1 MVKGF
6 DFLKENLKENN
17 SLSGTNSYNGIDL
30 IKLICSFLVCV
41 VHVPPFAESFSAGN
55 EINFWLQNCVARIA
69 VPFFFTA
76 SGFLFFRKGG
86 LYSAEPDRLK
96 GYCFKLLRLAG
107 LWYIILLTTK
117 TVHLWYFGAV
127 ITAVIILY
135 LLTKKKIKLKYIIFI
150 AAVLYCIGLLGDAYY
165 GVFEHLKAFT
175 PIKLLSLLYEN
186 IVGGTRNGVFFG
198 FLFVLLGALFAH
210 KKIKLNKF
218 IAAAGLIVSF
228 AMLFAEVYILR
239 KYIGIQKYNI
249 YISLVPLEF
258 FLFYIAMNLKL
269 KDSIF
274 YKRIRAIG
282 VLMFCMHLAFNR
294 YVRYGI
300 KALNYIAGI
309 DLSAFHFII
318 VILVTT
324 AASVVV
330 VRLSEKEKFSWL
342 RYMYS

>member
-1 MVKGF
+1 M
-6 DFLKENLKENN
+6 KENIKENV
-17 SLSGTNSYNGIDL
+17 SLPGSYSYNGIDL
-30 IKLICSFLVCV
+30 VKLICSFLVCV
-41 VHVPPFAESFSAGN
+41 VHIPPLAESFSAGD
-55 EINFWLQNCVARIA
+55 EINFWLQNCLARIA

-86 LYSAEPDRLK
+86 LYNAEPDRLK

-135 LLTKKKIKLKYIIFI
+135 LLTKKKIKLKYIIAI
-150 AAVLYCIGLLGDAYY
+150 AVVLYCIGLLGDAYY
-165 GVFEHLKAFT
+165 GVLKPLKMFT
-175 PIKLLSLLYEN
+175 PSKMLLMFYERI
-186 IVGGTRNGVFFG
+186 IVRTRNGVFFG
-198 FLFVLLGALFAH
+198 FPFVLLGALFAH

-218 IAAAGLIVSF
+218 LAAAGLIVSF

-239 KYIGIQKYNI
+239 KYMGLKNYNI
-249 YISLVPLEF
+249 YISLVPAEF

-282 VLMFCMHLAFNR
+282 VLIFCMHFAFNR
-294 YVRYGI
+294 YVRYAI

-309 DLSAFHFII
+309 DLSAFNFII

>member
-1 MVKGF
+1 MEEININQRSS
-6 DFLKENLKENN
+6 DSQN
-17 SLSGTNSYNGIDL
+17 YNGIDL

-41 VHVPPFAESFSAGN
+41 VHIPPFAESFSPGN
-55 EINFWLQNCVARIA
+55 EINFWLQNCLARIA

-86 LYSAEPDRLK
+86 LYNAEPDRLK

-135 LLTKKKIKLKYIIFI
+135 LLTKKKIKLKYIIAI
-150 AAVLYCIGLLGDAYY
+150 ALVLYCIGLLGDAYY
-165 GVFEHLKAFT
+165 GVLKPLKMFT
-175 PIKLLSLLYEN
+175 PSKMLLMFYERI
-186 IVGGTRNGVFFG
+186 IVRTRNGVFFG
-198 FLFVLLGALFAH
+198 FPFVLLGALFAH
-210 KKIKLNKF
+210 KKIRLNKF
-218 IAAAGLIVSF
+218 LAAAGLIVSF

-239 KYIGIQKYNI
+239 KYMDLKNYNI
-249 YISLVPLEF
+249 YISLVPVEF

-309 DLSAFHFII
+309 DISAFHFII
-318 VILVTT
+318 VILVT
-324 AASVVV
+324 AVASVVV